1 MKINSRLLYYFLF
14 TFLSLII
21 GCQNLPNG
29 NFHSLVQS
37 EPYLLAISP
46 APGDRLEKI
55 DQIELTFSHPIET
68 KTVNAK
74 SIFLLKTE
82 INPTQY
88 STGDLIQKDLDKGK
102 LNRVDGTYTTNSN
115 LQKITWS
122 SSEIL
127 KSGSYTLV
135 ITSDLLAI
143 SKAPFNQK
151 PGDQTIPFLAVFKL
165 PIPLQP
171 TPTPQPNSDPPPP
184 EKIRP
189 TSLVMNEILYDS
201 AESDTDGNEF
211 VELYGTPNSDIDGY
225 QLVIVNGSDGKI
237 LKIITFP
244 ENSKIPADGIFLIAD
259 AQNGKPSQ
267 SNIPGAD
274 FIDNFDPQNGP
285 DAIQLLDDQ
294 GNLLDAVSYGEV
306 SVTLASNGLAILQG
320 KPAFDVKE
328 GHSLSRIKGQNTKDN
343 SKDFIDL
350 EKPTPGEL

>member
-1 MKINSRLLYYFLF
+1 MKIKSGFICFFLF
-14 TFLSLII
+14 FSFSLLI

-46 APGDRLEKI
+46 APGNRLEKI

-68 KTVNAK
+68 KTVDAK

-82 INPTQY
+82 INPSQY

-102 LNRVDGTYTTNSN
+102 LSRIEGTYTTDSS

-127 KSGSYTLV
+127 KNGNYTLV
-135 ITSDLLAI
+135 ITSNLLAT

-151 PGDQTIPFLAVFKL
+151 PGEQTVPFLAVFKL
-165 PIPLQP
+165 PIPSQP
-171 TPTPQPNSDPPPP
+171 APTPQPNLDPPPP
-184 EKIRP
+184 AKIRP

-211 VELYGTPNSDIDGY
+211 IELSGTPNSDIDGY

-237 LKIITFP
+237 LKIITLP
-244 ENSKIPADGIFLIAD
+244 ENSKIPEDGIFIIAD

-306 SVTLASNGLAILQG
+306 SVTQASNGLGILEG

-328 GHSLSRIKGQNTKDN
+328 GHSLSRIKGLNTKDN
-343 SKDFIDL
+343 NKDFIDL